1 MPLTLT
7 GTTRAKRYSKGTYV
21 YILLAIIIAG
31 LIGYYGYDKVNLY
44 SEMKAWISE
53 NEGQKS
59 EIRTAIQEEQK
70 AYQEDK
76 TVMTSKMQK
85 KIAILDDIFPP
96 EESLTVLTRAFD
108 KFFIENDFA
117 NNPLNLPS
125 LSFGAVQTNEEW
137 DYNILPVTLTASGS
151 RINFLKFLAYIED
164 SGLMDSKN
172 RLMAI
177 ERLDIDFQISEEAAE
192 GEAIRRKPQEIV
204 SFTAN
209 INAYFQKQGV
219 E

>member
-1 MPLTLT
+1 MPFTVT
-7 GTTRAKRYSKGTYV
+7 STIREKRYSRGMYV

-31 LIGYYGYDKVNLY
+31 LIVYYGYDKLKLY
-44 SEMKAWISE
+44 SEMKDWISE
-53 NEGQKS
+53 NQSQKS
-59 EIRTAIQEEQK
+59 GITTDIQKEQKVYQEEK
-70 AYQEDK
+70 AS
-76 TVMTSKMQK
+76 MTAKIQK
-85 KIAILDDIFPP
+85 KIAILDDIFPR
-96 EESLTVLTRAFD
+96 EESLTILTRAFD

-125 LSFGAVQTNEEW
+125 LSFGAIQTNEKW

-172 RLMAI
+172 RLMTI
-177 ERLDIDFQISEEAAE
+177 ERLNVDFQMPEEMKE
-192 GEAIRRKPQEIV
+192 GEAIRREPQEV
-204 SFTAN
+204 VNFTAN
-209 INAYFQKQGV
+209 INAYFQKQGA